1 MTDSRRYFT
10 LEEANAALPAVRA
23 VVAEQM
29 RRRGE
34 IERELS
40 ELTRALGG
48 AMPEVIT
55 AEASDAPDVARR
67 KRVIAEK
74 ARAWEDGWAAVE
86 RLGALV
92 KDPRIGLIDFF
103 GRVEGRV
110 VFLCWKWDE
119 PEIAHYHELDEGF
132 AGRKPLVGAVR
143 ARLYN

>member
-1 MTDSRRYFT
+1 
-10 LEEANAALPAVRA
+10 
-23 VVAEQM
+23 
-29 RRRGE
+29 
-34 IERELS
+34 
-40 ELTRALGG
+40 
-48 AMPEVIT
+48 
-55 AEASDAPDVARR
+55 VARR